1 MASRT
6 DSGTHGLTAEALSR
20 LLAGLHD
27 DRERAGEAYEALR
40 RTLVKFF
47 DWRGAIHPDE
57 CADETLDRLAR
68 KLDEGATIDDPGRF
82 ARGIARLVLLERW
95 RDPEARAMRTDT
107 AQLAHVPAPVAAEPP
122 DAEPRSGCFERC
134 LEELPLDGRELIL
147 GYYAHSGGVRI
158 EARKRL
164 AESMR
169 LTENALRSRAQRIR
183 DRLERCTVRCVDRLR
198 EGATGPTRN
207 DRREHSQGKE

>member
-1 MASRT
+1 MESRS
-6 DSGTHGLTAEALSR
+6 DSGTRGLTAETLSR

-68 KLDEGATIDDPGRF
+68 RLDEGATIDDPGRF

-95 RDPEARAMRTDT
+95 RRPDERALRTDT
-107 AQLAHVPAPVAAEPP
+107 AQLARVPAPLAAETP

-134 LEELPLDGRELIL
+134 LNDLPEDGRQLIL
-147 GYYAHSGGVRI
+147 VYYAHSGRAKI

-169 LTENALRSRAQRIR
+169 LTESALRSRAQRIR
-183 DRLERCTVRCVDRLR
+183 DRLERCTTRCLERLR
-198 EGATGPTRN
+198 DGAAEPTRN
-207 DRREHSQGKE
+207 GDGDHS

>member
-1 MASRT
+1 MATRS
-6 DSGTHGLTAEALSR
+6 DSGTGGLTAETLSR
-20 LLAGLHD
+20 LLAGFHD

-47 DWRGAIHPDE
+47 DWRGATHPDE

-68 KLDEGATIDDPGRF
+68 KLDEGATIDDPWRF

-95 RDPEARAMRTDT
+95 RRPEARTMRTDT
-107 AQLAHVPAPVAAEPP
+107 AQLALLPAPLAAEPP
-122 DAEPRSGCFERC
+122 DAEPRSSCFERC
-134 LEELPLDGRELIL
+134 LNELPEDGRQLIL
-147 GYYAHSGGVRI
+147 VYYAQSGRAKI

-183 DRLERCTVRCVDRLR
+183 DRLERCTARCLERLR
-198 EGATGPTRN
+198 DGADGPTRN
-207 DRREHSQGKE
+207 GVAEHT